1 MIDEELENVAVNFWD
16 LTWNNIKRYLPYETR
31 LLLSL
36 TNREKNGIE
45 REKICSELMEKLHHY
60 NLIV

>member
-1 MIDEELENVAVNFWD
+1 MKPDFY
-16 LTWNNIKRYLPYETR
+16 YL
-31 LLLSL
+31 LQI
-36 TNREKNGIE
+36 EKNGIE

>member
-1 MIDEELENVAVNFWD
+1 MIDEELGNVAVNFWD

-36 TNREKNGIE
+36 TNREKMVLNV
-45 REKICSELMEKLHHY
+45 KKFVL
-60 NLIV
+60 NLWKNCITIT